1 MSKNSSD
8 VTTLDDAPDVAD
20 TKATAAAKKASAQEA
35 SKELAATE
43 SGAKKD
49 RILLKI
55 NAGEGEE
62 GRSAVFL
69 SADGKNVHVPRGEF
83 HEVDAI
89 FGLLLEGMV
98 YTIYENVNG
107 EMVPRSVPRYGYIIK
122 PVA

>member
-35 SKELAATE
+35 SKELVEGST
-43 SGAKKD
+43 KKD

-69 SADGKNVHVPRGEF
+69 SADGKNVHIPRGEF